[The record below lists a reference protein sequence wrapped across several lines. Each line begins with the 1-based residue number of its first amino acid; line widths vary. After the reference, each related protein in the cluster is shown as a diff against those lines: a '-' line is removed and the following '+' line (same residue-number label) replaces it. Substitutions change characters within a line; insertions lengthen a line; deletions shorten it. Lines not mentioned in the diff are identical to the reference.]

1 MVSIQNK
8 QQKLRFA
15 VVGAANTVIDFSI
28 FLGLSSIGMPPIAA
42 NFIATTTALCFSFV
56 ANKKY
61 TFSSNS
67 TSVKKEITLFLAVTL
82 IGLWVLQPLVLTV
95 VSRSLVSFSLAHFA
109 VLVIAKFAA
118 TLVTLVWNYILYSR
132 VVFKDPHTNNYV

>member
-15 VVGAANTVIDFSI
+15 VVGAVNTAIDFSI
-28 FLGLSSIGMPPIAA
+28 FLGLSSVGMPPIAA

-61 TFSSNS
+61 TFSSKSAN
-67 TSVKKEITLFLAVTL
+67 VKKEITIFLVVTL

-95 VSRSLVSFSLAHFA
+95 VSRSLASLSLAHFA
-109 VLVIAKFAA
+109 VLVVAKFAA

-132 VVFKDPHTNNYV
+132 VVFKAPNTNNI